1 MISPPT
7 ISHQFLQFSLTNAK
21 PFFLVQFERYLLAKK
36 EENVPECCKILIQL
50 LNLPENDALNEE
62 IEKIVEV
69 VKSTSNSNEDNFQK
83 QLFTSLT
90 EQQQYQLLL
99 KVATKCTDQTNY
111 CQLMML
117 ILKKFPSRI
126 NEHALTLVD
135 IINQNKNRPQQT
147 TYLKDYFCKLLIFEV
162 FPLIL
167 SEESNLKLS
176 TEQVEKLLENLFEIY
191 FQQSAI
197 GKVADDETLQID
209 CYTTL
214 NAMQAKL
221 REIFNLIRIKMDWD
235 PFAIPEQLTLDCLQE
250 QYDKLIELYK
260 KYSVY
265 SPVGQPVDAKK
276 LKQVFYTSFMLF
288 LVYLDNYIR
297 LTVSRLIVVQ
307 RSSPV
312 NVKSLNA
319 KKRKLN
325 ELKNAP
331 ICTDDELSI
340 RLQTAFSG
348 TNQIFAFLNQV
359 KTSFDCYLL
368 LSINLHLTH
377 PNSLRQS
384 GPPTTTGAVSYDRT
398 GRSGQMQIL

>member
-1 MISPPT
+1 M
-7 ISHQFLQFSLTNAK
+7 
-21 PFFLVQFERYLLAKK
+21 
-36 EENVPECCKILIQL
+36 
-50 LNLPENDALNEE
+50 PENAALNEE

-69 VKSTSNSNEDNFQK
+69 VKSTSNSNEANFQK
-83 QLFTSLT
+83 QLFTSLAD
-90 EQQQYQLLL
+90 QQQYQLLL
-99 KVATKCTDQTNY
+99 KVAAKCADQTNY
-111 CQLMML
+111 CQLMLL
-117 ILKKFPSRI
+117 IMKKFPNKI
-126 NEHALTLVD
+126 NEHALGLVE
-135 IINQNKNRPQQT
+135 IINQNKNKPNQSSYT
-147 TYLKDYFCKLLIFEV
+147 KDYFCKLLIFDV

-197 GKVADDETLQID
+197 GKVTDDETLQID

-214 NAMQAKL
+214 NQMQAKL

-235 PFAIPEQLTLDCLQE
+235 PFFIPEQLTLDCFSE
-250 QYDKLIELYK
+250 QYEKLMEFYK

-265 SPVGQPVDAKK
+265 SVGQPVDVKK

-307 RSSPV
+307 RSSPAAS
-312 NVKSLNA
+312 NARNLNA

-340 RLQTAFSG
+340 CLQTAFSG

-359 KTSFDCYLL
+359 GFFYCFLFLKN
-368 LSINLHLTH
+368 LS
-377 PNSLRQS
+377 
-384 GPPTTTGAVSYDRT
+384 
-398 GRSGQMQIL
+398 

>member
-1 MISPPT
+1 M
-7 ISHQFLQFSLTNAK
+7 
-21 PFFLVQFERYLLAKK
+21 
-36 EENVPECCKILIQL
+36 
-50 LNLPENDALNEE
+50 
-62 IEKIVEV
+62 
-69 VKSTSNSNEDNFQK
+69 
-83 QLFTSLT
+83 
-90 EQQQYQLLL
+90 
-99 KVATKCTDQTNY
+99 
-111 CQLMML
+111 
-117 ILKKFPSRI
+117 
-126 NEHALTLVD
+126 
-135 IINQNKNRPQQT
+135 
-147 TYLKDYFCKLLIFEV
+147 

-191 FQQSAI
+191 FKQSAI

-214 NAMQAKL
+214 NQMQAKL
-221 REIFNLIRIKMDWD
+221 REIFNRIRIKMDWD
-235 PFAIPEQLTLDCLQE
+235 PFSIPEQLTLDCFTE
-250 QYDKLIELYK
+250 QYDKLMEFYK

-265 SPVGQPVDAKK
+265 SPVGQPVDLKK

-312 NVKSLNA
+312 SNAKNLNA

-340 RLQTAFSG
+340 RLQAAFSG

-359 KTSFDCYLL
+359 GCSVSVKKTNF
-368 LSINLHLTH
+368 
-377 PNSLRQS
+377 
-384 GPPTTTGAVSYDRT
+384 
-398 GRSGQMQIL
+398 